1 MVFCLFVAMVAYLAM
16 KTNIGEHGPQDI
28 SYGQFLKAVEGG
40 NIADNKVKID
50 GEIATGRFRDS
61 GRQFV
66 TRLPDGARDQT
77 TLPKLVEHG
86 VDVEIKKPF
95 ASSWFSTVVMS
106 VLLPMIF
113 FAALWVFIMRAQM
126 MGGNQALAFGRSRA
140 RRHTDNLPKVTFED
154 VAGVDEAKQELQ
166 EVIEFL
172 KHPEKFQALGAK
184 IPKGVLL
191 LGPPGSGKTLLARA
205 IAGEAGVPFFHIS
218 GSDFVEMFVGV
229 GASRVRDLFE
239 QAKANR
245 PCIVFI
251 DEIDAVG
258 RQRGAGLG
266 GGHDERE
273 QTLNQL
279 LVEMDG
285 FDPNLGVILIA
296 ATNRPDVLD
305 PALLRPGRFDRR
317 IVVDNPDAKG
327 REEILKV
334 HTKGKPLARDV
345 DLAYLARST
354 PGFSGAD
361 IANMVNEAALLAARR
376 DKKQIG
382 IEEFQESIE
391 RVVAGPER
399 RSRIISDKEKRILAY
414 HEAGHALVSKLLPN
428 ADPVRKVTILPRGMA
443 LGYTMQVPVED
454 HYITSKSEL
463 IDNMTILLGGRAA
476 EEIVFNESTT
486 GAENDLER
494 VTEIARRM
502 VCEYG
507 MSDTLGPVTL
517 GRRHGPIFLGREIAE
532 DRNYSEEVASAIDK
546 EVRRLIDDCFQRA
559 RELLTARRA
568 TLDALVE
575 VLLQKETIDG
585 EELDRIVNNSAL
597 ASDLAPGASDG
608 ENDGSADSSSA
619 TEQSKTDEVT
629 PAPDSL
635 AAATG

>member
-1 MVFCLFVAMVAYLAM
+1 
-16 KTNIGEHGPQDI
+16 
-28 SYGQFLKAVEGG
+28 
-40 NIADNKVKID
+40 
-50 GEIATGRFRDS
+50 
-61 GRQFV
+61 
-66 TRLPDGARDQT
+66 
-77 TLPKLVEHG
+77 
-86 VDVEIKKPF
+86 
-95 ASSWFSTVVMS
+95 
-106 VLLPMIF
+106 
-113 FAALWVFIMRAQM
+113 
-126 MGGNQALAFGRSRA
+126 
-140 RRHTDNLPKVTFED
+140 
-154 VAGVDEAKQELQ
+154 
-166 EVIEFL
+166 
-172 KHPEKFQALGAK
+172 
-184 IPKGVLL
+184 
-191 LGPPGSGKTLLARA
+191 
-205 IAGEAGVPFFHIS
+205 
-218 GSDFVEMFVGV
+218 
-229 GASRVRDLFE
+229 
-239 QAKANR
+239 
-245 PCIVFI
+245 
-251 DEIDAVG
+251 
-258 RQRGAGLG
+258 
-266 GGHDERE
+266 
-273 QTLNQL
+273 
-279 LVEMDG
+279 
-285 FDPNLGVILIA
+285 
-296 ATNRPDVLD
+296 
-305 PALLRPGRFDRR
+305 
-317 IVVDNPDAKG
+317 VDNPDAKG

-345 DLAYLARST
+345 DLTYLARST

-597 ASDLAPGASDG
+597 ASALAPGASDG